1 VITLPDRDRE
11 DHKRSVLFLVFSGG
25 RSSRCQKGGGLRVA
39 RVDFLTFRHLTQVPV
54 MLAKELL
61 KKVRRIHIRTSHI
74 ASDVLAGHYHSTFK
88 GQGIE
93 FEEVR
98 EYMPGDDVRSIDWN
112 VTARQGKPFVK
123 RFREERELTVM
134 LLVDISGSQDFGTT
148 GQLKRE
154 LVAEVGATLA
164 FSAIKNND
172 KVGLIGFSDRIEKY
186 VKPEKGLR
194 HVLRVIRELLT
205 MHAQGRGTDVAGAL
219 DYLNRV
225 SRRRTVVFVI
235 SDFETSPY
243 ERQLR
248 VARRRHDVIPIA
260 ITDPRE
266 TELPK
271 VRFIELVDDETGEF
285 VTVDT
290 SSAAFRQWYRRQA
303 GGAAESRRQTFRR
316 MKTEAIELVTGE
328 SFVEPLTRYF
338 RAREAR
344 M

>member
-1 VITLPDRDRE
+1 MLP
-11 DHKRSVLFLVFSGG
+11 
-25 RSSRCQKGGGLRVA
+25 
-39 RVDFLTFRHLTQVPV
+39 
-54 MLAKELL
+54 KELL
-61 KKVRRIHIRTSHI
+61 KKIRRIHIRTSHM
-74 ASDVLAGHYHSTFK
+74 ASDVFAGHYHSAFK
-88 GQGIE
+88 GQGME

-98 EYMPGDDVRSIDWN
+98 EYLPGDDVRTIDWN

-134 LLVDISGSQDFGTT
+134 LLVDVSGSQQFGTA

-172 KVGLIGFSDRIEKY
+172 KIGLIGFSDRIERY
-186 VKPEKGLR
+186 VKPDKGTR

-205 MHAQGRGTDVAGAL
+205 LEAAGQGTDVAAAL

-225 SRRRTVVFVI
+225 MRRRAVVFVI
-235 SDFETSPY
+235 SDFQADPFD
-243 ERQLR
+243 RQMR
-248 VARRRHDVIPIA
+248 IAKRRHDLIPIA

-266 TELPK
+266 VELPN
-271 VRFIELVDDETGEF
+271 VRFIELMDNETGER

-290 SSAAFRQWYRRQA
+290 SSATFRQAYRQQAVVGAEMRRQA
-303 GGAAESRRQTFRR
+303 FRRLDAES
-316 MKTEAIELVTGE
+316 IELTAGL
-328 SFVEPLTRYF
+328 SFVEPLTKFF

-344 M
+344 L

>member
-1 VITLPDRDRE
+1 
-11 DHKRSVLFLVFSGG
+11 
-25 RSSRCQKGGGLRVA
+25 
-39 RVDFLTFRHLTQVPV
+39 

-61 KKVRRIHIRTSHI
+61 KKVRRIHIRTAHI
-74 ASDVLAGHYHSTFK
+74 ARDVLAGHYHSTFK

-98 EYMPGDDVRSIDWN
+98 EYIPGDDVRSIDWN
-112 VTARQGKPFVK
+112 VTARQGKPFIK

-134 LLVDISGSQDFGTT
+134 LLVDVSGSLDFGTT

-186 VKPEKGLR
+186 VKPDKGLR

-205 MHAQGRGTDVAGAL
+205 MQATGQGTDVAAAL
-219 DYLNRV
+219 DHLNRV

-235 SDFETSPY
+235 SDFLTQPF

-248 VARRRHDVIPIA
+248 VARRRHDVIPISVA
-260 ITDPRE
+260 DPRE
-266 TELPK
+266 ADLPK
-271 VRFIELVDDETGEF
+271 VRFIELVDDETGEY

-290 SSAAFRQWYRRQA
+290 SSGAFREWYRRQA
-303 GGAAESRRQTFRR
+303 LTSGETRRQTFRR
-316 MKTEAIELVTGE
+316 MKVEAIELTTGA
-328 SFVEPLTRYF
+328 SFVEPLTRFF